1 MKRYHFLTSL
11 PRAGNTLLG
20 CLINQNKDFCVTANS
35 ILLDVIFNLYALKG
49 TPIYQNFP
57 DDISHDNIL
66 RNVLPN
72 YFSHWTQE
80 DILIRG
86 PWGLPA
92 NLFLIKH
99 LIDSPKF
106 IVLVRNP
113 LKCLASFIFEE
124 KPKNIAARCDYLMSD
139 EGLIKKSIDSIN
151 EIIEKKE
158 DYIVIQYDDLVLN
171 SKKEIKK
178 IYNYLEIKYKP
189 IKTTNLK
196 QFELNH
202 IKYDDSI
209 LPAKIHKIRTKKIE
223 KRKYKITDV
232 LPGHLIVKYSD
243 KKYQLKCIAK

>member
-1 MKRYHFLTSL
+1 MKRYHFLASL

-20 CLINQNKDFCVTANS
+20 SLINQNKDFCVTASS
-35 ILLDVIFNLYALKG
+35 ILLDVLFNLYALKG
-49 TPIYQNFP
+49 IPLYQNFP
-57 DDISHDNIL
+57 DDISYDNML

-72 YFSHWTQE
+72 YFSHWEQK

-99 LIDSPKF
+99 LIDNPKF
-106 IVLVRNP
+106 IILVRNP
-113 LKCLASFIFEE
+113 LKCLASFILEE
-124 KPKNIAARCDYLMSD
+124 KPKNISARCDELMSN
-139 EGLIKKSIDSIN
+139 EGAIKKSINSIN

-158 DYIVIQYDDLVLN
+158 DYIVIQYDDLVLD

-178 IYNYLEIKYKP
+178 ICDYLGINYKP

-196 QFELNH
+196 QFELNKV
-202 IKYDDSI
+202 KYDDSV

-223 KRKYKITDV
+223 KRNYKITDV
-232 LPGHLIVKYSD
+232 LPGHLIIKYSNAE
-243 KKYQLKCIAK
+243 YQLNCDI